1 MANEGQEILEGLLE
15 VLRTVRTIDP
25 AKLEGVTE
33 ETDFLTDMD
42 TPSTELIN
50 IAAKVEQKFDI
61 EFEDEDIDRM
71 GSKVKDVIDLIIMVR
86 ERSANK

>member
-1 MANEGQEILEGLLE
+1 MANERQEILEGLLE
-15 VLRTVRTIDP
+15 VLHTVRTIDP

-86 ERSANK
+86 ERSK

>member
-1 MANEGQEILEGLLE
+1 MANERQEILEGLLE

-86 ERSANK
+86 ERSENK